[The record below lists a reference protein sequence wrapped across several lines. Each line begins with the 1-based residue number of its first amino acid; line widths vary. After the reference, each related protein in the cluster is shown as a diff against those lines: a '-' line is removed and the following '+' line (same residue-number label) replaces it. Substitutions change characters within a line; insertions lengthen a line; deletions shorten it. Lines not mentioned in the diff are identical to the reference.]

1 MPHMCWCPWLPEEG
15 IGFPRAAVTGGCEL
29 PDSGAGYPTH
39 SSEKQQMFLTVDPN
53 LQAVHFFFFFE
64 TRSHTNPEAHPF
76 G

>member
-15 IGFPRAAVTGGCEL
+15 FGLPRAAVTGGCEL

-39 SSEKQQMFLTVDPN
+39 SSGKAANVPN
-53 LQAVHFFFFFE
+53 SRAEAPGCPFFFE

>member
-39 SSEKQQMFLTVDPN
+39 SSGKAANVPN
-53 LQAVHFFFFFE
+53 C
-64 TRSHTNPEAHPF
+64 
-76 G
+76 